1 MTDQPATET
10 PLDPEALQAF
20 MEGVRGVVLTSGDP
34 GYDDARGIWNGLID
48 RRPALIV
55 QCTGAADVVDAVNFA
70 REQGLLLS
78 VKGGGHNVAG
88 NAVNDGGLV
97 IDLSQMRGVHVEPS
111 TQTVRAQ
118 GGALWGDC
126 DRETQLFGLAV
137 PGGVVSTTG
146 IAGLTLHGGVGH
158 LRRKHGLSIDN
169 LLSVDIVTADGQLRR
184 ASATENEDLFWAV
197 RGAGSNFGVVT
208 SFEFQAH
215 PVGPM
220 VMVGAVFYP
229 QEAARDVLPA
239 WRDYMASAP
248 EELSS
253 LAFFW
258 NVPPHEP
265 FPPEHHGKPVLI
277 LAGVY
282 SGSVEDGEPVVQ
294 PLRELAQP
302 LIDLSGPWPWLGLQS
317 GFDALFPPGEL
328 RYWKSRAF
336 AALPEEAIDEIADW
350 AARRPTP
357 LTDITI
363 WHHGGAMSRV
373 DETATAYAGRDAPF
387 LVTGE
392 VSWTDPAQS
401 DEAIEWGRDFWAAM
415 GRHSTGGLYL
425 NFPGLG
431 EEKEELVKAGY
442 GANYERLAALKAK
455 YDPDNLFRMNLNITP
470 ASWGPRP
477 GGPRGLRR
485 QPSCASTRGRLLIP
499 RGAAGRLRP
508 LSPRAAR
515 LYTRGTLTTEYVVVG
530 VGGVLNLALI
540 A

>member
-1 MTDQPATET
+1 MATAVT
-10 PLDPEALQAF
+10 LDGEALQEFSA
-20 MEGVRGVVLTSGDP
+20 GVRGAVLRPGDK
-34 GYDDARGIWNGLID
+34 GYDDARAIWNGLID
-48 RRPALIV
+48 RHPEVIV

-70 REQGLLLS
+70 REQNLLLS
-78 VKGGGHNVAG
+78 IKGGGHNVAG

-97 IDLSQMRGVHVEPS
+97 IDLSPMRGVHVDPS
-111 TQTVRAQ
+111 TQTVRVQ
-118 GGALWGDC
+118 GGATWGDC

-184 ASATENEDLFWAV
+184 AGATGNEDLFWAV

-220 VMVGAVFYP
+220 VMVGAIFYP
-229 QEAARDVLPA
+229 HEVARTVLPA
-239 WRDYMASAP
+239 WRDYMAQAP

-258 NVPPHEP
+258 NVPAHEP
-265 FPPEHHGKPVLI
+265 FPAEHHGKPVLI
-277 LAGVY
+277 LAAVY
-282 SGSVEDGEPVVQ
+282 SGSVEDGDAVVQ
-294 PLRELAQP
+294 PLRELGQP

-317 GFDALFPPGEL
+317 GFDDLFPKGQF
-328 RYWKSRAF
+328 RYWKSRAV
-336 AALPEEAIDEIADW
+336 AELSEEAIDEIADW
-350 AARRPTP
+350 AARRPSP
-357 LTDITI
+357 ITDITI

-373 DETATAYAGRDAPF
+373 GETETAYAGRDAPF

-392 VSWTDPAQS
+392 VSWTDPAQN
-401 DEAIEWGRDFWAAM
+401 DEAIAWGREFWHAM

-431 EEKEELVKAGY
+431 EENEALVRAGY
-442 GANYERLAALKAK
+442 GPNYDRLTELKTK
-455 YDPDNLFRMNLNITP
+455 YDPTNLFRMNLNITP
-470 ASWGPRP
+470 AG
-477 GGPRGLRR
+477 
-485 QPSCASTRGRLLIP
+485 
-499 RGAAGRLRP
+499 
-508 LSPRAAR
+508 
-515 LYTRGTLTTEYVVVG
+515 
-530 VGGVLNLALI
+530 
-540 A
+540 

>member
-1 MTDQPATET
+1 MATELAT
-10 PLDPEALQAF
+10 GVGLDEEVLQAF
-20 MEGVRGVVLTSGDP
+20 TASVRGAVLRPGDE
-34 GYDDARGIWNGLID
+34 GYDEARAIWNGLID

-70 REQGLLLS
+70 RDHELVLS

-97 IDLSQMRGVHVEPS
+97 IDLTRMRGVHVDEAAGV
-111 TQTVRAQ
+111 VRAQ

-126 DRETQLFGLAV
+126 DRETQVFGLAV

-158 LRRKHGLSIDN
+158 LRRKHGLSIDS
-169 LLSVDIVTADGQLRR
+169 LLSVDIVTSDGELRT

-258 NVPPHEP
+258 NVPPDEP
-265 FPPEHHGKPVLI
+265 FPPEHHGKPVVI
-277 LAGVY
+277 VAGVY

-294 PLRELAQP
+294 PLRQLAEP
-302 LIDLSGPWPWLGLQS
+302 LVDLSGPWPWLGLQS

-336 AALPEEAIDEIADW
+336 ADLPDDAIDEIADW
-350 AARRPTP
+350 GARRPTP

-373 DETATAYAGRDAPF
+373 DEGATAYAGRDAPF

-392 VSWTDPAQS
+392 VSWTDAAQS
-401 DEAIEWGRDFWAAM
+401 DEAIQWGRDFWAAM
-415 GRHSTGGLYL
+415 GEHSTGGLYL

-431 EEKEELVKAGY
+431 
-442 GANYERLAALKAK
+442 
-455 YDPDNLFRMNLNITP
+455 
-470 ASWGPRP
+470 
-477 GGPRGLRR
+477 
-485 QPSCASTRGRLLIP
+485 
-499 RGAAGRLRP
+499 
-508 LSPRAAR
+508 
-515 LYTRGTLTTEYVVVG
+515 
-530 VGGVLNLALI
+530 
-540 A
+540 

>member
-1 MTDQPATET
+1 MTGLAT
-10 PLDPEALQAF
+10 LDAEALEGFVA
-20 MEGVRGVVLTSGDP
+20 GVRGAVLQPEDQ
-34 GYDDARGIWNGLID
+34 GYDDARAIWNGLID
-48 RRPALIV
+48 RRPALVV
-55 QCTGAADVVDAVNFA
+55 QCSGAADVVDAVNFA
-70 REQGLLLS
+70 REQNLLLS
-78 VKGGGHNVAG
+78 IKGGGHNVAG

-97 IDLSQMRGVHVEPS
+97 IDLSRMRGVHVDPS
-111 TQTVRAQ
+111 TRTVRAE

-169 LLSVDIVTADGQLRR
+169 LLSVDIVTADGELRR

-220 VMVGAVFYP
+220 VAVAAVMYP
-229 QEAARDVLPA
+229 QEDAREVVAA
-239 WRDYMASAP
+239 WRDHMASAP
-248 EELSS
+248 DEVSS

-265 FPPEHHGKPVLI
+265 FPPEHHGKPVVI
-277 LAGVY
+277 VAGVY
-282 SGSVEDGEPVVQ
+282 AGSVEEGEPVVQ
-294 PLRELAQP
+294 PLRELGQP

-317 GFDALFPPGEL
+317 GFDDLFPKGQF

-336 AALPEEAIDEIADW
+336 AELPEEAIDEIADW
-350 AARRPTP
+350 GARRPTP

-373 DETATAYAGRDAPF
+373 GEAETAYGGRDAPF

-392 VSWTDPAQS
+392 ASWDDPAQN
-401 DEAIEWGRDFWAAM
+401 DEGIAWGREFWAAM

-431 EEKEELVKAGY
+431 EEKEELVRAGY
-442 GANYERLAALKAK
+442 GDNYDRLASLKAK
-455 YDPDNLFRMNLNITP
+455 YDPANLFRMNLNITP
-470 ASWGPRP
+470 AG
-477 GGPRGLRR
+477 
-485 QPSCASTRGRLLIP
+485 
-499 RGAAGRLRP
+499 
-508 LSPRAAR
+508 
-515 LYTRGTLTTEYVVVG
+515 
-530 VGGVLNLALI
+530 
-540 A
+540 